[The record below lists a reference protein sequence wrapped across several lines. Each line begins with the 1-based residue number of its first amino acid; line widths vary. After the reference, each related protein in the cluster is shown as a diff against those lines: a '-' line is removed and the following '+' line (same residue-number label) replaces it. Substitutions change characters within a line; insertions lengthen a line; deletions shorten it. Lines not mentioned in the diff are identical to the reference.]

1 MSGAAMKRILV
12 CARLKQYKN
21 IRCINS
27 SSPKQNIRDNIL
39 FNPNTVEVPNVSL
52 PEYVFSHTEQYAD
65 LTAFVSTNFLKRY
78 CSFLYLYVMFVCFG
92 HYNLMQF

>member
-1 MSGAAMKRILV
+1 MSGVAMKRILV

-21 IRCINS
+21 IRCISS

-39 FNPNTVEVPNVSL
+39 FNPKTVEVPNVSL

-65 LTAFVSTNFLKRY
+65 LTAFVSTN
-78 CSFLYLYVMFVCFG
+78 YLVVIARVCMFVCFG